1 MIWQCG
7 EINAPKRQRGG
18 AAQACQIEICIWQV
32 SATESYLVGKVANR
46 HQGTDTLASVSSI
59 MPDHPCPLASSPALA
74 LLCWAHHPPLRPPKR
89 THTAGDCAVFCTTLS
104 MSMYRLLYVW
114 ALSHG

>member
-1 MIWQCG
+1 MIWQYG

-74 LLCWAHHPPLRPPKR
+74 LLCWGKNGPVDL
-89 THTAGDCAVFCTTLS
+89 FI
-104 MSMYRLLYVW
+104 RLLRH
-114 ALSHG
+114 S

>member
-1 MIWQCG
+1 MIWQYG

-46 HQGTDTLASVSSI
+46 HQGTDTLASVSSS

-74 LLCWAHHPPLRPPKR
+74 LLCWGKNGPVDL
-89 THTAGDCAVFCTTLS
+89 FI
-104 MSMYRLLYVW
+104 RLLRH
-114 ALSHG
+114 S